1 MAVPPDAPGAQPT
14 VRMSRCRQLEVPA
27 ACSRSLALGERL
39 GCCCR
44 ALPAP
49 SHDTW
54 AVRTTNAGSSAQS
67 SGWDILRR
75 DFQTRGIVS
84 IFANNHE
91 EDHVPFWKRV
101 EAASA
106 ASHREP
112 RLGDRLRNNSGRP
125 SRLNRLLSRGLLSRL
140 REASSLK
147 PQKRPLTPR
156 LVDKLSAVLG
166 SKPTHDTLALAMLML
181 QLVTVPYTLCF
192 EPDESHAVRA
202 VLWVSDGFF
211 LLSAAALAAGTPRYG
226 RRS

>member
-140 REASSLK
+140 SEASSLK

-156 LVDKLSAVLG
+156 LVAVSYTHLTL
-166 SKPTHDTLALAMLML
+166 PTICS
-181 QLVTVPYTLCF
+181 V
-192 EPDESHAVRA
+192 
-202 VLWVSDGFF
+202 
-211 LLSAAALAAGTPRYG
+211 
-226 RRS
+226 

>member
-1 MAVPPDAPGAQPT
+1 MFNKTERITAKRIYRLEQWNGETDLLPLASIGAVRTNGGAEAMAVPPNAPGAQPT

-49 SHDTW
+49 SHDTC

-112 RLGDRLRNNSGRP
+112 PLGDRLRTIPVARA
-125 SRLNRLLSRGLLSRL
+125 
-140 REASSLK
+140 AS
-147 PQKRPLTPR
+147 T
-156 LVDKLSAVLG
+156 VCSAGVC
-166 SKPTHDTLALAMLML
+166 SVA
-181 QLVTVPYTLCF
+181 
-192 EPDESHAVRA
+192 
-202 VLWVSDGFF
+202 
-211 LLSAAALAAGTPRYG
+211 
-226 RRS
+226 